1 MRFRLVVDESNR
13 PVLTGGCCS
22 VVIVKAGL
30 TVIKKINFYS
40 KDDLWQAFT
49 EAGHQQKTL
58 GLSLDIK
65 EIMQTW
71 TNQVNYFYSK
81 LLEGPNGFSI

>member
-1 MRFRLVVDESNR
+1 MVV
-13 PVLTGGCCS
+13 
-22 VVIVKAGL
+22 VKAGL
-30 TVIKKINFYS
+30 TEIKKKQNIFYI

-49 EAGHQQKTL
+49 EAGHQEKTL

-71 TNQVNYFYSK
+71 TNQVKYFYSK
-81 LLEGPNGFSI
+81 QFQKASWLYSIVLLKKVY